1 MKKNIGYFL
10 FDSLVNHS
18 LLVIRE
24 ERDLLVII
32 RGEILLYFWEIT
44 CESWGKSVFE
54 CLFLIWEE
62 EPLDILAMIDE
73 WLIHRYAIFH

>member
-1 MKKNIGYFL
+1 MKKKIGYFL

-32 RGEILLYFWEIT
+32 PGEILPYF
-44 CESWGKSVFE
+44 
-54 CLFLIWEE
+54 
-62 EPLDILAMIDE
+62 
-73 WLIHRYAIFH
+73 